1 MIAKRWLGRGIPGLV
16 TTGALAGVLAG
27 AAGCSTPPP
36 PRTAPGPTAVS
47 VPAKPAPVR
56 SAPSTPPATVEP
68 CPEGGVRLVEMEGNA
83 AMGLRVADFQLVN
96 CGAQPYVLEGYPQLS
111 LRDDRNDPLEVAVEH
126 GSAGITTGTPN
137 LDEAPR
143 PVTLAPGQAAL
154 FGIVWRNL
162 VTESATPAVTAR
174 IVEVEPRPG
183 APRLW
188 LRLAAPVDLGNT
200 GKLGLGPWQS
210 LVR

>member
-1 MIAKRWLGRGIPGLV
+1 
-16 TTGALAGVLAG
+16 
-27 AAGCSTPPP
+27 
-36 PRTAPGPTAVS
+36 
-47 VPAKPAPVR
+47 
-56 SAPSTPPATVEP
+56 
-68 CPEGGVRLVEMEGNA
+68 
-83 AMGLRVADFQLVN
+83 MGLRVADFQLVN
-96 CGAQPYVLEGYPQLS
+96 CGTQPYVLEGYPQLS
-111 LRDDRNDPLEVAVEH
+111 LRDNLNDPVEVAVEH

-143 PVTLAPGQAAL
+143 PVTLAPGQAAF
-154 FGIVWRNL
+154 FGMVWRNL

-200 GKLGLGPWQS
+200 GKLGLGPWQP